1 MKNKN
6 ISRTANKFIKILKGE
21 VEFSCIENYLLTKYG
36 FKLIF
41 FNTPSGD
48 AELLRY
54 GMVEKAK
61 STNAFSYTGTAKII
75 FINNS
80 VSSEDKL
87 YLLLHETGHIVLEHF
102 SNNKLLLKNKL
113 QLDIEADAF
122 AYAVLHPS
130 NKRKLIACIVSFIA
144 VAFLSFYIGYT
155 TAPTQLLP
163 TSATEQTTEQV
174 YITSTGKK
182 YHRSNCR
189 YVKGKDNIAVIDKK
203 QADKTHS
210 PCSVCNP

>member
-6 ISRTANKFIKILKGE
+6 ITRTANKFIKNLKGE
-21 VEFSCIENYLLTKYG
+21 VEFSCIVNYLLNQYG
-36 FKLIF
+36 FRIFF

-54 GMVEKAK
+54 GMVEKSK
-61 STNAFSYTGTAKII
+61 NTNAFTYTGTAKII
-75 FINNS
+75 FINNA

-87 YLLLHETGHIVLEHF
+87 YLLLHETGHIVLGHF
-102 SNNKLLLKNKL
+102 SDNQLFLKNRL
-113 QLDIEADAF
+113 RLDIDADAF
-122 AYAVLHPS
+122 AYAVLNPS
-130 NKRKLIACIVSFIA
+130 SKRKLIACIMGFIV
-144 VAFLSFYIGYT
+144 VAFLSFYMGYET
-155 TAPTQLLP
+155 TPMQMLP